1 MSAST
6 DIPDR
11 FTFGIVISC
20 PISSFRGAT
29 LSSVRIVGGCESLR
43 SVSRADGP
51 YDLMASNSATIT
63 NPRHRKRIS
72 LGEAAASRLSNR
84 VSFPLRRTANAIA
97 KRSNSVKSGTQSAK
111 FVMTA
116 MILRTDRYG
125 RLNFYK
131 MPEGASPPP
140 QGESLGPHLL
150 TLMYWDGALR
160 LNDVTRIGK
169 SSS

>member
-1 MSAST
+1 MAAAAAPRALRQPLST
-6 DIPDR
+6 VIFFPWGHVVLR
-11 FTFGIVISC
+11 ANSRRLRELTECFTCRC
-20 PISSFRGAT
+20 PIRPDGLKRVPPTMSYAQTSNSRGFRNQV
-29 LSSVRIVGGCESLR
+29 VR
-43 SVSRADGP
+43 SRR
-51 YDLMASNSATIT
+51 NSATIT

-125 RLNFYK
+125 RLNF
-131 MPEGASPPP
+131 
-140 QGESLGPHLL
+140 
-150 TLMYWDGALR
+150 
-160 LNDVTRIGK
+160 
-169 SSS
+169 